1 MINGVVKHLLLELE
15 GNALKHWTNGYNFER
30 QFFENTIDNFENTI
44 HNVVNTIDEV
54 LHYCVIND

>member
-1 MINGVVKHLLLELE
+1 MINGVVKHLLELE

-30 QFFENTIDNFENTI
+30 QFFENTIDNF
-44 HNVVNTIDEV
+44 VNTIDEA